1 MRGRCLPRGPNPE
14 GTRFPFLDH
23 PGYSP
28 LGPVVALLKYIAFLM
43 DSTKSCCLLDVPP
56 ESGYCQTLGRCQGPE
71 VFLTMV
77 CKESTE
83 GCLKVGKV
91 LSLNPMVVVF
101 WGVAVELAVVRAVLC
116 LIFLKGT
123 LGSCSVD
130 RL

>member
-1 MRGRCLPRGPNPE
+1 
-14 GTRFPFLDH
+14 
-23 PGYSP
+23 
-28 LGPVVALLKYIAFLM
+28 
-43 DSTKSCCLLDVPP
+43 
-56 ESGYCQTLGRCQGPE
+56 
-71 VFLTMV
+71 MV

-123 LGSCSVD
+123 LGSCFVD